1 MTDRDR
7 IEFLQGQIQCLL
19 ALSFALIE
27 THPDKTRLRAF
38 VETNL
43 EGVSAKL
50 LSSPVQDAM
59 LEGVED
65 MKAKLLQYI
74 SSSSAR
80 K

>member
-1 MTDRDR
+1 MTDRER
-7 IEFLQGQIQCLL
+7 IEFLQGQLQCLL

-27 THPDKTRLRAF
+27 THQDKTRLRVF

-50 LSSPVQDAM
+50 LSEPVQDSL

-65 MKAKLLQYI
+65 MKAKILTYVA
-74 SSSSAR
+74 SSSAR
-80 K
+80 